1 MKKKLSLIEALIK
14 ARNIETSN
22 LEKKLEVPKGY
33 ISKVLDG
40 KQSMNP
46 TTFIK
51 LLEAL
56 NVTLE
61 EYDELEKYTKQL
73 RTDST
78 ISNEIRCQKLFAKI
92 LFEYPSKNNEEQK
105 IHR

>member
-1 MKKKLSLIEALIK
+1 MKKKLSLLEALIK
-14 ARNIETSN
+14 IRNIETSN
-22 LEKKLEVPKGY
+22 LEKILEAPKGY
-33 ISKVLDG
+33 ISKVIAG

-51 LLEAL
+51 LLETL
-56 NVTLE
+56 NITLD

-78 ISNEIRCQKLFAKI
+78 ISNEIRWQKLFTKI
-92 LFEYPSKNNEEQK
+92 LFEYSSKNNEEPK